1 LERIGIRW
9 VRDIEKFEESL
20 LARHVGPW
28 MAGTLVNYASG
39 EDEREVVSDHIT
51 KSIGHDETFI
61 KSLRGLDDL
70 LEEAKSHS
78 AILSRAIRAKGWVAR
93 TVSVTVRFDDF
104 SSIGRSQTISFGI
117 DDERA
122 IFLIAKAL
130 LESMEYPF
138 AIRLLG
144 IHLSSF
150 LPRSR
155 NDMQLTFGIDTAV
168 DDRQQTI
175 EATRERQIGY
185 EALRDAI
192 DDVREKFGKSA
203 VGTASELSEDGI
215 EIKRQRGSASQGPLA
230 KPEQ

>member
-1 LERIGIRW
+1 
-9 VRDIEKFEESL
+9 
-20 LARHVGPW
+20 
-28 MAGTLVNYASG
+28 MAGTLVNYANG
-39 EDEREVVSDHIT
+39 EDEREVINDHVT
-51 KSIGHDETFI
+51 KSLGHDETFV
-61 KSLRGLDDL
+61 KSLNGIDEL
-70 LEEAKSHS
+70 LEQAKSHS
-78 AILSRAIRAKGWVAR
+78 AILARAIRSKGWVAR
-93 TVSVTVRFDDF
+93 TVSVSVRFDDF

-130 LESMEYPF
+130 LESMEFPF

-155 NDMQLTFGIDTAV
+155 NDMQLTFGIETAV
-168 DDRQQTI
+168 DERQQTI

-203 VGTASELSEDGI
+203 VGTASELNEDGI
-215 EIKRQRGSASQGPLA
+215 DIERQRGGTSQGPLA
-230 KPEQ
+230 RPER

>member
-1 LERIGIRW
+1 
-9 VRDIEKFEESL
+9 
-20 LARHVGPW
+20 
-28 MAGTLVNYASG
+28 MAGTLVNYANG
-39 EDEREVVSDHIT
+39 EGEREGINDHVT
-51 KSIGHDETFI
+51 KSLGHDETFV
-61 KSLRGLDDL
+61 KSLNGIDEL
-70 LEEAKSHS
+70 LEQAKSHS
-78 AILSRAIRAKGWVAR
+78 AILARAIRSKGWVAR
-93 TVSVTVRFDDF
+93 PVSVNVRFDDF

-130 LESMEYPF
+130 LESMEFPF

-155 NDMQLTFGIDTAV
+155 NDMQLTFGIETAV
-168 DDRQQTI
+168 DERQQTI

-203 VGTASELSEDGI
+203 VGTASELNEDGI
-215 EIKRQRGSASQGPLA
+215 DIERQRGGTSQGPLA
-230 KPEQ
+230 TPER